1 MVILWLMLLLD
12 EVKMNASNDSQ
23 LLSNNPQTFR
33 NIIYHAYWLKLFS
46 KISKQST
53 GYLVLRL
60 FHHVSLSKL
69 VNPIS
74 HWGILCPIFVSK
86 INSCQALLK

>member
-53 GYLVLRL
+53 GYLVLRM
-60 FHHVSLSKL
+60 FHHVALSKL

-74 HWGILCPIFVSK
+74 HWGTLCPIFVSK
-86 INSCQALLK
+86 ITSCQALLK